1 MVEIDQQEQAGRLP
15 DFIIIG
21 ATKAGTTSLDFYLFL
36 HPEIHMARPK
46 ESWFF
51 IDAAELS

>member
-21 ATKAGTTSLDFYLFL
+21 ATNAGTTSLDFYLSL

-46 ESWFF
+46 EPRCF
-51 IDAAELS
+51 IDAPELL

>member
-15 DFIIIG
+15 DFLIVE
-21 ATKAGTTSLDFYLFL
+21 ATKTGTTSLDFYLSL

-46 ESWFF
+46 ELRK
-51 IDAAELS
+51 AES